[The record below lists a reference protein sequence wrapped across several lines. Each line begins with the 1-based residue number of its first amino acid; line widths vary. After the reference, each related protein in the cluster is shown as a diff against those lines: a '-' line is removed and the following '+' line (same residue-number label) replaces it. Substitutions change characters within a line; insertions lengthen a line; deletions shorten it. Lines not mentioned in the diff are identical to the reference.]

1 MKADTVTFMSS
12 TNRLN
17 ETTMVTAESCKLSE
31 VIEVFERFLRG
42 AGWMFDGHLDAVPD
56 QPKLPTYPVTV
67 DTDKPF

>member
-1 MKADTVTFMSS
+1 MKADTVTFMSK

-17 ETTMVTAESCKLSE
+17 ETTMSTAETCKLSE

-42 AGWMFDGHLDAVPD
+42 AGWDFDGHIDVVPN
-56 QPKLPTYPVTV
+56 QPELPTYPVTV